1 MGSAHAPRQELAM
14 MQASNLNSVSRFSI
28 RRTSRQMQWR
38 RRTRRSDS
46 RGHAAGS
53 VIVRSCVTGD
63 AGVSD
68 APRRGRHARVSRDD
82 GSAPCGTA
90 ARAEAD
96 GSVYLHCDPTARHY
110 LSEDVRRGGEDR
122 GHTRE
127 FIATRAASVL
137 CARCGLKALR
147 PVEAGHG
154 GPRSTRR
161 LRVDNRTIVSPALGL
176 SGWRRWRRDPGESG
190 ALHCPDP
197 ARPRP
202 WIKTSSVV

>member
-28 RRTSRQMQWR
+28 RRASRQMQWR
-38 RRTRRSDS
+38 RRARRSDS

-53 VIVRSCVTGD
+53 VIVRACVTGN

-96 GSVYLHCDPTARHY
+96 GQRLPALRSDRAP
-110 LSEDVRRGGEDR
+110 LSERGRTPGR
-122 GHTRE
+122 GRSQSPGSLSQRGQHRC
-127 FIATRAASVL
+127 
-137 CARCGLKALR
+137 CAPHADSKPFARWRQGMVDL
-147 PVEAGHG
+147 
-154 GPRSTRR
+154 GP
-161 LRVDNRTIVSPALGL
+161 LDNSELTTAQSSSPALGL